1 MLSNHYSRAAAALLG
16 CFLLLLAASGC
27 SHKEQPRQFPFR
39 GTVVSID
46 PNAKVASIH
55 NEDVPGWMT
64 AMTMEY
70 PIENAAEFQSL
81 HPGDNITATVNVTSD
96 RYWLTN
102 IHEAPK

>member
-1 MLSNHYSRAAAALLG
+1 LSNPYSRAAAVWLG
-16 CFLLLLAASGC
+16 CFLLLLAATGC
-27 SHKEQPRQFPFR
+27 SHQEQPRQFPFR

-70 PIENAAEFQSL
+70 PIESSDDFKSL
-81 HPGDNITATVNVTSD
+81 RAGEKITATVNVTPD
-96 RYWLTN
+96 RTWLTN

>member
-1 MLSNHYSRAAAALLG
+1 MSTLLRRIVPVLFCCVLVIAA
-16 CFLLLLAASGC
+16 GC
-27 SHKEQPRQFPFR
+27 SHREQARQFPFR
-39 GTVVSID
+39 GTVVAID

-81 HPGDNITATVNVTSD
+81 HPGDKIEATVNVTPD
-96 RYWLTN
+96 RYWLTG
-102 IHEAPK
+102 IHKLAK

>member
-1 MLSNHYSRAAAALLG
+1 LSNLLG
-16 CFLLLLAASGC
+16 RIVPVLVFCFLLFATGC
-27 SHKEQPRQFPFR
+27 SHREQARQFPFR
-39 GTVVSID
+39 GDVVAID

-81 HPGDNITATVNVTSD
+81 HPGDKIEATVNVTPD
-96 RYWLTN
+96 RYWLTG
-102 IHEAPK
+102 IHKQGK